1 MMTLDKVRQ
10 ELRHAS
16 HSLLQQGLFLLP
28 VGFENLAEGLKSL
41 DTLRQS
47 ISNSQSLPDIMI
59 DSLDREDGTSKYA
72 LVIMG
77 GTSQEITGEVDRAID
92 GLPAALER
100 GRDWQTPAGS
110 YFSPDPLGPGEK
122 IAFVYPGAFGTYVGM
137 GREIFDLFPQL
148 REAMEILT
156 DDPDRAINADVIFP
170 ANQNEM
176 EIQALQARL
185 DRSPTMMIS
194 SGICFSYLYTV
205 ILQDIFGVKPGGAF
219 GYSLG
224 ENSMMFA
231 TGIWTQADGMRTSLE
246 TSPIFHD
253 RVSGKQ
259 RAIREYW
266 GIHEDGNGDSI
277 WSNYVLMAPYEKV
290 MEAIQPGEKVY
301 ITHINTPRQVVIG
314 GEDEACRRLAEAV
327 KCMHLKAP
335 YDHAIHCPP
344 VESEFNNFVRLHD
357 WPVENEP
364 EIPVYSAANYKPLQL
379 NSREIARSFA
389 RMLTQPI
396 DFPRLVN
403 CAYDDGARI
412 FIELGAGSNCSKWVD
427 AILKDERHASMTINQ
442 VNVNDHVSILKLLA
456 KLISQRV
463 SVDLSAL
470 AAQA

>member
-1 MMTLDKVRQ
+1 MSLDKVAQ
-10 ELRHAS
+10 EFRFGTHP
-16 HSLLQQGLFLLP
+16 LLQQGLYMLP
-28 VGFENLAEGLKSL
+28 VGFENLAEGLKNLHTIRQIFTGSHSL
-41 DTLRQS
+41 TELMKNVIEEENGSSRY
-47 ISNSQSLPDIMI
+47 SLV
-59 DSLDREDGTSKYA
+59 L
-72 LVIMG
+72 MG
-77 GTSQEITGEVDRAID
+77 NNLQEIFGEIDRAVD
-92 GLPAALER
+92 GLEGALAN

-110 YFSPDPLGPGEK
+110 FFTPDPMGPDEK

-137 GREIFDLFPQL
+137 GREIFDLFPQS
-148 REAMEILT
+148 REAMETLT

-170 ANQNEM
+170 ASQNEM

-205 ILQDIFGVKPGGAF
+205 ILQDIFGIKPSAAF

-246 TSPIFHD
+246 TSPIFHE

-259 RAIREYW
+259 KAIREYW
-266 GIHEDGNGDSI
+266 GIQEDGNGDSI
-277 WSNYVLMAPYEKV
+277 WSNYVLMASPEKV
-290 MEAIQPGEKVY
+290 LEAIRPREKVFL
-301 ITHINTPRQVVIG
+301 THINAPRQVVIG
-314 GEDEACRRLAEAV
+314 GEDAACRRVAESL
-327 KCMHLKAP
+327 KCMNLKAP

-344 VESEFNNFVRLHD
+344 VESEFDDFVRLHD

-364 EIPVYSAANYKPLQL
+364 EIPIYSAADYEPLNL
-379 NSREIARSFA
+379 NSREIAQSFA

-403 CAYDDGARI
+403 RAYDDGARV

-427 AILKDERHASMTINQ
+427 AILKDERHVSMTINQ
-442 VNVNDHVSILKLLA
+442 VNVDDHVSILKLLA
-456 KLISQRV
+456 KLISHRV
-463 SVDLSAL
+463 SVDLTAL
-470 AAQA
+470 IA